1 MIFAVSNC
9 GDFGRKEADFHKTPI
24 FFIHAHG
31 MKAEYW
37 NPMIDYFRKKSYPEN
52 FLKSIQLLPATGS
65 NIVAAESQIQPAI
78 ESFLSEINN
87 NLKKRNLEIPEKSK
101 VDLIS
106 HGMGALSARW
116 YTAQLRPER
125 VRIWISLGG
134 ANHGTNVLC
143 TYFGKGAEE
152 CCPAFA
158 KSIKQSMLQYIL
170 NGLPYLNDVDETPYG
185 MGIDSEGVQSIKPDD
200 EKHILYYSIRT
211 STSNWIKPESSAIL
225 DGAGGIPV
233 TLNVGL
239 EIEETQPGNFLIKT
253 PINHDRMSDYL
264 KIQRLIES
272 LIDQTESY
280 DLSE

>member
-1 MIFAVSNC
+1 MIFAVLNC
-9 GDFGRKEADFHKTPI
+9 ENFRRKEADFQKTPI

-37 NPMIDYFRKKSYPEN
+37 NPMIDYFRKKGYPEN

-78 ESFLSEINN
+78 ESFLSEIN
-87 NLKKRNLEIPEKSK
+87 KDIKDRNLDIPEKSK

-116 YTAQLRPER
+116 YTTQLRPER

-158 KSIKQSMLQYIL
+158 KSLEQSMIQYIL
-170 NGLPYLNDVDETPYG
+170 NGLPYVNDVDETPYG
-185 MGIDSEGVQSIKPDD
+185 MGIDSEGVQSLKPDD
-200 EKHILYYSIRT
+200 QKRIFYFSIRT

-233 TLNVGL
+233 TLNIGL
-239 EIEETQPGNFLIKT
+239 DIEETQPGNYLIKT
-253 PINHDRMSDYL
+253 PINHDRMSDYS
-264 KIQRLIES
+264 KIQRLVES
-272 LIDQTESY
+272 LIVQTESF
-280 DLSE
+280 DLSK